1 MKARRKKMGL
11 LIVVIIVIV
20 VAVYV
25 TTSKDSKKNKI
36 RVETV
41 KEGVREALFIEED
54 EDHFLYYKETYK
66 EKEYVDEIEK
76 ALADYI
82 NYVNNEFEKR
92 NTMNHEQLREL
103 REKIFLLYRLDDNKD
118 IWDEKYN
125 SINMLLCG
133 DAIKE

>member
-1 MKARRKKMGL
+1 MEL

-41 KEGVREALFIEED
+41 KEGVREALFTEGD

-82 NYVNNEFEKR
+82 NYVNNQFEKR

-103 REKIFLLYRLDDNKD
+103 RKKIFLLYRLDDNKD

>member
-1 MKARRKKMGL
+1 M
-11 LIVVIIVIV
+11 VIIVIV

-25 TTSKDSKKNKI
+25 ATSKDSKKNKI

-41 KEGVREALFIEED
+41 KEGVRDALFTEED
-54 EDHFLYYKETYK
+54 EDHFLYYKKTYK
-66 EKEYVDEIEK
+66 EKEFVDEIEK
-76 ALADYI
+76 VLADYI
-82 NYVNNEFEKR
+82 HYVNNEFEKR

-103 REKIFLLYRLDDNKD
+103 RKKIFLYRLDDNKD